1 VRFEGGRWKARLTL
15 DGRERLVP
23 IEPPLLLASDRDKA
37 LQEAHELAKLARG
50 AFDTRARASELVED
64 WYDRWLA
71 FRREKGKRIKSPQSH
86 LTIHILPI
94 LRGKPMAEVSRSDLE
109 QIVQELDAKV
119 CEGKLRWKSAS
130 NVWGTVTKSFDDAHR
145 GKTLELRVRDDNPAK
160 EVRGP
165 DRGVETEKVH
175 LYPSEF
181 LTLVSSAAVPL
192 FRRRY
197 YAIGV
202 YIYLRPA
209 ELEALRWE
217 DVDLERETVQIRR
230 GIDRERKVEK
240 APKAGRARAPFDL
253 EPALLPLLKAMH
265 AEVGGRGNV
274 VGRLGDERELA
285 GVLRR
290 DLLDAGITRRELHE
304 GSNDPPRE
312 WMTLHDLRTT
322 GITWMAVQGQR
333 PPFEIMA
340 RAGHRQLAQTQ
351 GYIDRASLIRR
362 GYGQTFPT
370 LPTSLLEQPQCF
382 PETFPEESSNSSTKV
397 AEAHGN
403 RTHRPPR
410 EGRAHR
416 F

>member
-1 VRFEGGRWKARLTL
+1 MAAVT
-15 DGRERLVP
+15 
-23 IEPPLLLASDRDKA
+23 RD
-37 LQEAHELAKLARG
+37 H
-50 AFDTRARASELVED
+50 
-64 WYDRWLA
+64 
-71 FRREKGKRIKSPQSH
+71 
-86 LTIHILPI
+86 
-94 LRGKPMAEVSRSDLE
+94 LE
-109 QIVQELDAKV
+109 QIVQRLDAKV
-119 CEGKLRWKSAS
+119 SRGEIRWKSAL
-130 NVWGTVTKSFDDAHR
+130 NIWGTVTKAFDDAHR
-145 GKTLELRVRDDNPAK
+145 GKILELRVRSDNPAK
-160 EVRGP
+160 DVRGP

-181 LTLVSSAAVPL
+181 LALVSCEAIPL
-192 FRRRY
+192 VRRRC

-202 YIYLRPA
+202 YNYLRPA

-217 DVDLERETVQIRR
+217 DVDLARETIQIRR

-253 EPALLPLLKAMH
+253 EQALLPLLRAMR
-265 AEVGGRGNV
+265 AETGGQGYV

-285 GVLRR
+285 ATLRR
-290 DLLDAGITRRELHE
+290 DLLDAGVTRRELHE
-304 GSNDPPRE
+304 NCNDPPRE
-312 WMTLHDLRTT
+312 WMTMHDLRTT

-370 LPTSLLEQPQCF
+370 PPTSLLEQPKCF
-382 PETFPEESSNSSTKV
+382 PETFPEESSNSSRKP

-410 EGRAHR
+410 EGRTHR